1 MYVGSDIPPSNDHTF
16 NKVEFNK
23 NNKKENF
30 TKEIIG
36 NKTDSWR
43 KLMLSILINE
53 STTDRGL
60 AAI

>member
-1 MYVGSDIPPSNDHTF
+1 MSEATF
-16 NKVEFNK
+16 PQATITPLIRWSLIKII
-23 NNKKENF
+23 KKENF